1 MRRTVVGVVVALL
14 VVLLAAV
21 GSVSWAQEGPVVPGA
36 AAVPAVPAL
45 PPLDAV
51 RWAGPAISYDMLK
64 GKTAVVLVYA
74 TWCPKCNAWSG
85 ELFKQL
91 REAAS
96 NAPAVILAINADETP
111 GAAKQYVTERGL
123 FGPNIFHGYD
133 PAMHRKMGF
142 DSNLF
147 NYVIVGPDGAVAG
160 RGFAGTYAGGDEAKR
175 FTLAGRLAGPDVGEF
190 QFISP
195 GMSDA
200 LKALFWPWELGSIS
214 ESALKAAQG
223 RLSAEEKKEA
233 EAAVAKY
240 LDGKLDAIRAKYK
253 GTVPERI
260 EAYEAALA
268 LSGVFRGTAQN
279 AKAKEVVKFLEA
291 DATLKHELA
300 AKKVYDGAMQ
310 KIAENPKRKAALL
323 KAVVQR
329 FEDTHYGKLAAAAL
343 EGEGP

>member
-1 MRRTVVGVVVALL
+1 MRVATVGVVVVWFGCVAS
-14 VVLLAAV
+14 VVL
-21 GSVSWAQEGPVVPGA
+21 AQEEPVAP
-36 AAVPAVPAL
+36 PVPAL
-45 PPLDAV
+45 PSLEGV
-51 RWAGPAISYDMLK
+51 RWAGPPISYDMLK
-64 GKTAVVLVYA
+64 GKSAVVLVYA

-85 ELFKQL
+85 ELFQQL

-111 GAAKQYVTERGL
+111 AAAKEYVTQRGL

-147 NYVIVGPDGAVAG
+147 NYVIVGPDGAVAA
-160 RGFAGTYAGGDEAKR
+160 RGFAGTYAGAEAAKR
-175 FTLAGRLAGPDVGEF
+175 FTLATRLAAPGVGEF

-200 LKALFWPWELGSIS
+200 LKALFWPWELGNIS
-214 ESALKAAQG
+214 ESALKAVQG
-223 RLSAEEKKEA
+223 KLSAEEKQAA

-240 LDGKLDAIRAKYK
+240 LDAKLDQIRAKYK

-268 LSGVFRGTAQN
+268 MSGVFRGTPQN
-279 AKAKEVVKFLEA
+279 AKAKEVVKFLDA
-291 DATLKHELA
+291 DPALKHEMA
-300 AKKVYDGAMQ
+300 AKKVYDGALA
-310 KIAENPKRKAALL
+310 KIAENPKRKTALL

-329 FEDTHYGKLAAAAL
+329 FEDTHYGKLAAESLAS
-343 EGEGP
+343 EGP

>member
-1 MRRTVVGVVVALL
+1 MKRIAVAAIVALFVAL
-14 VVLLAAV
+14 VATAGAV
-21 GSVSWAQEGPVVPGA
+21 SSAEEGPVA
-36 AAVPAVPAL
+36 AAAPAVPAL
-45 PPLDAV
+45 PPLEAV

-64 GKTAVVLVYA
+64 GKSAVVLVYA

-96 NAPAVILAINADETP
+96 DAPAVILAINADETP

-175 FTLAGRLAGPDVGEF
+175 FTLASRLAGPGVGEF

-200 LKALFWPWELGSIS
+200 LKSLFWPWELGSIS
-214 ESALKAAQG
+214 ESALKAVQG

-240 LDGKLDAIRAKYK
+240 LDGKLDEIRAKYK

-268 LSGVFRGTAQN
+268 LSGVFRGTPQN

-291 DATLKHELA
+291 DASLKHEMA
-300 AKKVYDGAMQ
+300 AKKVYDGTMQ
-310 KIAENPKRKAALL
+310 KIAENPRRRSALL

-329 FEDTHYGKLAAAAL
+329 FEDTHYGKLAAEALAA
-343 EGEGP
+343 EGP